1 MKHIGVGLLM
11 SGLVNV
17 EVGSFFYHVK
27 FSFLHAVSL
36 PRPLVHFI
44 AASHFIPHSTH
55 LCCV

>member
-27 FSFLHAVSL
+27 SL
-36 PRPLVHFI
+36 AFCMRFHCL
-44 AASHFIPHSTH
+44 ARWCT
-55 LCCV
+55 L